1 MDDLAGNQMKNKLG
15 ELSLLPLDALVKTG
29 DVDHADWN
37 HKLFLGTLARS
48 RFHLVRALL
57 GARRGQRL
65 LEIGYGSGVF
75 LPELAKYAEEVYGID
90 IHQEQKTVTEKLSA
104 FGVTAEL
111 VSRGAESMPWSDDFF
126 DFVIAVSALEFVSD
140 LDSVCLEVKR
150 TLQTSGSFVVV
161 TPGQSPL
168 LDFGL
173 KILTGKSAKEDFADR
188 RSLVLPTLLKHFDVR
203 KEITYPRR
211 TNSLVRLYTAL
222 ELNNKQ

>member
-1 MDDLAGNQMKNKLG
+1 MKNKLRD
-15 ELSLLPLDALVKTG
+15 LSLLPPDALVKTG

-48 RFHLVRALL
+48 RFHLVRNLL
-57 GARRGQRL
+57 GERRGRRL

-75 LPELAKYAEEVYGID
+75 LPELAKYGEEVYGID
-90 IHQEQKTVTEKLSA
+90 IHHEQKTVTEKLSA

-111 VSRGAESMPWSDDFF
+111 VSGTAESMLWNDDFF
-126 DFVIAVSALEFVSD
+126 DFIIAVSVLEFVSD
-140 LDSVCLEVKR
+140 LDAVCLEVRR
-150 TLQTSGSFVVV
+150 TLKSSGSFVVV

-173 KILTGKSAKEDFADR
+173 KMLTGKSAKEDFADR

-222 ELNNKQ
+222 ELTGKQ

>member
-1 MDDLAGNQMKNKLG
+1 
-15 ELSLLPLDALVKTG
+15 
-29 DVDHADWN
+29 
-37 HKLFLGTLARS
+37 LFLGTLARS

-57 GARRGQRL
+57 GARRGRRL

-75 LPELAKYAEEVYGID
+75 LPELAKYGEEVYGID
-90 IHQEQKTVTEKLSA
+90 IHREQKSVSKRLFA
-104 FGVTAEL
+104 YGVAVDL
-111 VSRGAESMPWSDDFF
+111 VSGSAESMPWNDDFF
-126 DFVIAVSALEFVSD
+126 DFAIAVSTLEFVSD
-140 LDSVCLEVKR
+140 LDAVCLEVKR
-150 TLQTSGSFVVV
+150 TLQTPGSFIVV

-188 RSLVLPTLLKHFDVR
+188 RSLVLPTLLKHFDIR

-222 ELNNKQ
+222 ELISKQ